1 MSPSIARKQELRA
14 ELRRLRRAVDD
25 PAGRSARIWSVV
37 QHLPEVLG
45 ARCVMVFTS
54 VPGEPDTAPFMAW
67 LAGRGAAVV
76 LPEADPDPA
85 LVDVVVVPGVAFTRD
100 GHRLGQGGGWY
111 DRFLPQLRP
120 ACTTIGVCFRE
131 QVVDAVPVEPHDV
144 AIDLVVTDAGRV
156 R

>member
-1 MSPSIARKQELRA
+1 MNPSIARKQELRD
-14 ELRRLRRAVDD
+14 ELRRVRRSVDD

-37 QHLPEVLG
+37 EDLDEVRG
-45 ARCVMVFTS
+45 AGTVMAFTS
-54 VPGEPDTAPFMAW
+54 VRGEPDTAPFVAW
-67 LAGRGAAVV
+67 CERRGVPVV
-76 LPEADPDPA
+76 MPEDDPDPS
-85 LVDVVVVPGVAFTRD
+85 LPDVVVVPGVAFTPD
-100 GHRLGQGGGWY
+100 GHRVGQGGGWY

-144 AIDLVVTDAGRV
+144 AVDVVVTDAGRV